1 MRSVV
6 EELLDK
12 IAAESGGGARA
23 ARSPARGARSVA
35 RADLGMILYAE
46 REALDALWKAA
57 DTAVRAGASAGL
69 GGPEATSL
77 AAAVERLRPLFGPR
91 G

>member
-1 MRSVV
+1 M
-6 EELLDK
+6 DK

-57 DTAVRAGASAGL
+57 DASVRTGAGL
-69 GGPEATSL
+69 EGPEAASL
-77 AAAVERLRPLFGPR
+77 AAAVERLRPYFGPR